1 MNIRS
6 NFNKSSTQD
15 WEDKVIEDFK
25 DKVIDDFYWK
35 TSYGNINP
43 FSINKELI
51 DNFSSQSFNEIRWRF
66 NNDNK
71 INSNILNRLKDGVNS
86 INIDGINFK
95 NSIFDN
101 VMCSIIQTHIKLSPN
116 TNSSEIKLWN
126 NWGDQEINGSIRMDP
141 LENILEDLSES
152 NLNNQ
157 FKSYQ
162 NFSNIIKNKNL
173 KCIFVNG
180 EVYLKYFNDFS
191 TEIAFLVSHFNE
203 IIECHI
209 SNQLDIPKKVMIQT
223 LIGNSFLESISK
235 IKAIRFIIDQ
245 IIKTHNLKMEVYIE
259 TSPNPEILKQKEL
272 DFRIMTLTS
281 TAPPNNEDNAVEV
294 NVIILKQKELDF
306 RIMTLT
312 STALSSL
319 LGGANTFEMSNS
331 LLESNED
338 YWKKIMINVPLIL
351 TEESNINNE
360 MSKGAHIIEQI
371 SIKMAQSSWSIFKEI
386 ENRNGLISVIKNKEH
401 TNYYKF
407 K

>member
-126 NWGDQEINGSIRMDP
+126 NWGDQEIKGSIRMDP
-141 LENILEDLSES
+141 LENILENFSES

-173 KCIFVNG
+173 KCIYVNG

-203 IIECHI
+203 IIEYHI

-235 IKAIRFIIDQ
+235 IKAIRFIINQ

-259 TSPNPEILKQKEL
+259 TSPNPE
-272 DFRIMTLTS
+272 
-281 TAPPNNEDNAVEV
+281 
-294 NVIILKQKELDF
+294 ILKQKELDF